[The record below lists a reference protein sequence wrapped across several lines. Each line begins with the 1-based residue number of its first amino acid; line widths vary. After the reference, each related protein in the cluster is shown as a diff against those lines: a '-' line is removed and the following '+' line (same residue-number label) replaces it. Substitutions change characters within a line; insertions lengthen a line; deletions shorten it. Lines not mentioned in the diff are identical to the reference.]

1 MIKIKNQKKGK
12 FIHKCYREKKEAVLL
27 QSGVQSY
34 YLILF
39 IKIMIMYRSL
49 TK

>member
-1 MIKIKNQKKGK
+1 MIKIKSKKRANLS
-12 FIHKCYREKKEAVLL
+12 INAIEKKEAVLL

-34 YLILF
+34 YLILI